1 MNPITRIVVFAVGLI
16 LAGVVIQVVYRKLT
30 GKAFFQY
37 HPEGLGHP
45 VSLAALQGEWRMLEC
60 GRRGNFAP
68 IEEIALANV
77 VMEISGDRFSMI
89 KSGEGER
96 IRVDDAVFPTKL
108 DLIDDRGEVTPCI
121 ARFIGDQLEM
131 CQAEPGDNRPSD
143 FSRSRRN
150 EATVVRFY
158 KIQNPSEG

>member
-1 MNPITRIVVFAVGLI
+1 MTRLVVFAVGLI
-16 LAGVVIQVVYRKLT
+16 LVGVVIQVLYRRFT

-37 HPEGLGHP
+37 HPEGVGHS
-45 VSLAALQGEWRMLEC
+45 VSLAAMQGQWRMLEC

-89 KSGEGER
+89 KSGESGT
-96 IRVDDAVFPTKL
+96 IRLDESVFPTKL
-108 DLIDDRGEVTPCI
+108 DLIDEGGDVTPCI
-121 ARFIGDQLEM
+121 ARFIGDHLEM

-158 KIQNPSEG
+158 RIRPQAT